1 MFNKKVIIDSLRN
14 LNKPSKTTNRNSFD
28 FNEPDR
34 TEEGFISAQEGVE
47 TPIYK
52 AVRVGPSPIEGK
64 GLFAEQAIKKGDVIG
79 VSHIRQNFTKNG
91 EEYRAPFPSTV
102 LGYYNHSEE
111 PNVYEVDKGDHIL
124 MVAGRDIPRGQEITS
139 DYSKHNIED
148 LEVPEDFK
156 KGGATRRPKMP
167 KGKSP
172 RSYSRSFEATNRLF
186 AEHPLFE
193 KPKSR
198 KNKIFDPRAQYYAKG
213 GITSPEEWEQEIR
226 AVERQIGN
234 PADWTMDDYYLLQD
248 KLNAYRDWR
257 ENTPEGQAVIDSHN
271 EEGEYDIPL
280 PEHLQDYTNGMMKAK
295 LAYADM
301 HGNPAAKRMINI
313 PDNPYDFGN
322 GMTGTHY
329 MSSMDNYAVPQIQNV
344 NGQLTLGEFDPSSNE
359 AIKFDNP
366 NDARYFAEHYKEVS
380 PGFIEAELTPEEIE
394 QYAKGGYIVEE
405 LPKASRGLPVKTIKD
420 LGRATN
426 ITTFGTA
433 NTLGKTLA
441 PIMIH
446 PARIPVLGGRIENL
460 GAFTGSPLNAIP
472 FYGKKIESTP
482 NAAFRKFGDT
492 LDFVKM
498 SGELSPAH
506 GPLIRMGKN
515 QIMEEGNWAALN
527 QPNEWYPGV
536 MSAKFDFDAP
546 GTNLG
551 FTKIGGRDGVLIT
564 DAQGNRMPNIPIS
577 DPGLSFQRRLP
588 FSNRYVDVNMEKLR
602 NNQFDISTVGTNT
615 QALLE
620 RYGYGMGYAALLGAM
635 GLSAPKQIIDDY
647 INKPLVEGYSKYIKP
662 GFETMQDVLK
672 PKRYRMTEDGSYEE
686 YSKGGLVKF
695 VSGGTNDCPDGYIKD
710 ENGNCI
716 PANYDPSVAKEN
728 TEFLKSMA
736 NSPLFIERY
745 ARMVGKPLEEVT
757 QEAEDYRKQILQNL
771 ETVGMGNSAYPPQ
784 PYKSGNIDVAAYYLL
799 TPDMDKYSKALNDV
813 QLLINELP
821 NKGKRNKELRASYQT
836 IYDEAK
842 KDYDEKLRTGHKLYF
857 DVNQWDQPTD
867 LHERSHASVKGDLQ
881 VAKPYKHKDFSK
893 EQYDFMKEILENRYP
908 EDKKWYYED
917 ADEIKAR
924 KDIAAKVMMKL
935 GLYDPV
941 NETFTPEH
949 YKKLRE
955 LMGSGKLDIDTERQ
969 LQDITRPFTE
979 EETIRMFNDIVQNDY
994 DQDIQYGKYGGQFE
1008 LGDEVD
1014 EVTMKQLIKLGYTFE
1029 KI

>member
-186 AEHPLFE
+186 AENPLFA

-198 KNKIFDPRAQYYAKG
+198 KNKIFDPRAKYYAKG

-257 ENTPEGQAVIDSHN
+257 ENTPEGQAVVDYHN
-271 EEGEYDIPL
+271 EEGEYDVPL

-366 NDARYFAEHYKEVS
+366 NNARYFAEHYKEVS
-380 PGFIEAELTPEEIE
+380 PGFIETQLTQDEI
-394 QYAKGGYIVEE
+394 QKYVDGGYIVED
-405 LPKASRGLPVKTIKD
+405 LPKAAYGREKKT
-420 LGRATN
+420 
-426 ITTFGTA
+426 
-433 NTLGKTLA
+433 
-441 PIMIH
+441 
-446 PARIPVLGGRIENL
+446 
-460 GAFTGSPLNAIP
+460 
-472 FYGKKIESTP
+472 Y
-482 NAAFRKFGDT
+482 
-492 LDFVKM
+492 
-498 SGELSPAH
+498 
-506 GPLIRMGKN
+506 
-515 QIMEEGNWAALN
+515 
-527 QPNEWYPGV
+527 
-536 MSAKFDFDAP
+536 
-546 GTNLG
+546 
-551 FTKIGGRDGVLIT
+551 
-564 DAQGNRMPNIPIS
+564 
-577 DPGLSFQRRLP
+577 
-588 FSNRYVDVNMEKLR
+588 
-602 NNQFDISTVGTNT
+602 
-615 QALLE
+615 
-620 RYGYGMGYAALLGAM
+620 
-635 GLSAPKQIIDDY
+635 
-647 INKPLVEGYSKYIKP
+647 
-662 GFETMQDVLK
+662 
-672 PKRYRMTEDGSYEE
+672 
-686 YSKGGLVKF
+686 
-695 VSGGTNDCPDGYIKD
+695 
-710 ENGNCI
+710 
-716 PANYDPSVAKEN
+716 
-728 TEFLKSMA
+728 
-736 NSPLFIERY
+736 
-745 ARMVGKPLEEVT
+745 
-757 QEAEDYRKQILQNL
+757 
-771 ETVGMGNSAYPPQ
+771 
-784 PYKSGNIDVAAYYLL
+784 
-799 TPDMDKYSKALNDV
+799 
-813 QLLINELP
+813 
-821 NKGKRNKELRASYQT
+821 
-836 IYDEAK
+836 
-842 KDYDEKLRTGHKLYF
+842 
-857 DVNQWDQPTD
+857 
-867 LHERSHASVKGDLQ
+867 
-881 VAKPYKHKDFSK
+881 
-893 EQYDFMKEILENRYP
+893 
-908 EDKKWYYED
+908 
-917 ADEIKAR
+917 
-924 KDIAAKVMMKL
+924 
-935 GLYDPV
+935 
-941 NETFTPEH
+941 
-949 YKKLRE
+949 
-955 LMGSGKLDIDTERQ
+955 
-969 LQDITRPFTE
+969 
-979 EETIRMFNDIVQNDY
+979 
-994 DQDIQYGKYGGQFE
+994 FE
-1008 LGDEVD
+1008 LGDTVD
-1014 EVTMKQLIKLGYTFE
+1014 KSTMERLKKLGYTFE
-1029 KI
+1029 EI